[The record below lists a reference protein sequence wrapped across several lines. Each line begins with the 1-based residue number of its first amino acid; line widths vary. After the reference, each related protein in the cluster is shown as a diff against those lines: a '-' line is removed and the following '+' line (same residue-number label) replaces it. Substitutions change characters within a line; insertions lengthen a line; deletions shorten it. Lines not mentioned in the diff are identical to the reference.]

1 MTNEPAAIPAV
12 SGTELEQSAA
22 AFANFLNADSEEA
35 EPEAVAAEDVTEEGE
50 VEEEEEL
57 EASEPEEG
65 EEDEYEYETVEA
77 EVPEEP
83 KVSTVRVDGQDVQ
96 VTQAEL
102 EAGYSRHSDYTRKTQ
117 QIAEERRH
125 MDSERQQ
132 IAAERQQYM
141 QVVAAQQQ
149 QLEQETK
156 SQEYTPEYWEQLS
169 QTDPIEWMRQRE
181 ELRDKKEK
189 SAELQQE
196 MTRQQEIQVREQEER
211 MKQVLAHEN
220 MELERAIPEWKSN
233 PNRAQEEKIKLRNYG
248 LETGFSSD
256 EMAQVYDHRVV
267 ATLRKAMLY
276 EELMK
281 NGKVVKKR
289 MKEAPAIAPGST
301 PQQSPRRRHTAISKT
316 KMRLAKTGRADD
328 ASDLFRQMLDDN
340 RI

>member
-1 MTNEPAAIPAV
+1 MTNEQAAIPAV

-83 KVSTVRVDGQDVQ
+83 KLSTVRVDGQDVQ

-220 MELERAIPEWKSN
+220 MELERAIPE
-233 PNRAQEEKIKLRNYG
+233 
-248 LETGFSSD
+248 FSSD

-328 ASDLFRQMLDDN
+328 ASDLFRQILDDN